1 MGRSILLISHFYPP
15 SDMVAARRPA
25 ALAKYLSALGHRVT
39 VLTSGAWGERPAAEE
54 PAAAVVRTGDLMTSR
69 LNWRRDQ
76 LRAWTGESNVG
87 HYREGASWPARVLVP
102 DVAVLT
108 WLPYLLPAAMKLV
121 MRARFDCAITTSG
134 PESVHLVGLA
144 LRERGVA
151 WIADLRDGWRFET
164 LHSWP
169 TRMQDTLDAK
179 LERLAMTRAHG
190 VSAVTEPIAADL
202 RERLGIEAWTITNGY
217 DPEEVP
223 SAGDAHALLDG
234 RRHSMLYTGRMA
246 SSQRSPQ
253 PVLDA
258 LRRLRKSDP
267 GGAAR
272 FELALAGPL
281 TPEERR
287 MVDAPD
293 LRGHVRAL
301 GNLPRGKALELQSAA
316 DSLLLLTAGNRRGE
330 ATGKLYE
337 YLAAARP
344 ILVLG
349 DRTEAARIM
358 HETGA
363 GLAVPADDVGA
374 VADALRRLV
383 HGELPEGGG
392 ASRER
397 YAYPAL
403 AQEMAELVAFACE
416 RRARAQRKRRE

>member
-25 ALAKYLSALGHRVT
+25 ALAKYLSTLGHRVT

-54 PAAAVVRTGDLMTSR
+54 AAVVVRTGDLMTSR
-69 LNWRRDQ
+69 LNWRRAQ
-76 LRAWTGESNVG
+76 LRAWTGESNAA
-87 HYREGASWPARVLVP
+87 HYRAGASWPARVLVP

-108 WLPYLLPAAMKLV
+108 WLPHLLPAALKLV
-121 MRARFDCAITTSG
+121 MRTRFDCAITTSG

-144 LRERGVA
+144 LRGRGLA

-164 LHSWP
+164 QHSWP
-169 TRMQDTLDAK
+169 TRLQDTLDGK
-179 LERLAMTRAHG
+179 LERLTMTRADG
-190 VSAVTEPIAADL
+190 VSAVTQPIAADL
-202 RERLGIEAWTITNGY
+202 RERLGVDAWAITNGY
-217 DPEEVP
+217 DPEELP
-223 SAGDAHALLDG
+223 SAGDANGLLDG
-234 RRHSMLYTGRMA
+234 GRHSMLHTGRMA

-258 LRRLRKSDP
+258 LRSLRKSDP
-267 GGAAR
+267 GVASR

-281 TPEERR
+281 TLEERR

-301 GNLPRGKALELQSAA
+301 GSLPRGKALELQRAA

-337 YLAAARP
+337 YLAAGRP
-344 ILVLG
+344 ILVIG
-349 DRTEAARIM
+349 DRTEAARIV

-374 VADALRRLV
+374 VAEALRRLV
-383 HGELPEGGG
+383 DGRLPEGGA

-403 AQEMAELVAFACE
+403 AQEMADLIALACE
-416 RRARAQRKRRE
+416 RRVRTQRKRRE